1 MRVLVTGGAGY
12 IGSHTA
18 KELARSGHE
27 PVALDNLSAGH
38 RWAVKWGPLAEG
50 DLADQE
56 FVSRTISDF
65 DIQAVIHFAADAKV
79 PESVEQPRKYYWHNV
94 VNSLKLAD
102 AMIDAGVKI
111 IVFSSSAA
119 TYGVP
124 TEMPIPEDHPKLP
137 VNPYG
142 ETKLTTERM
151 LANYERAYGLR
162 WMALRYFNACGDDPE
177 GEIGED
183 HAPESHMIPSAI
195 EAALGQRP
203 YVEVFGTDYPTPD
216 GTAVRDYIHVT
227 DLGRAHVR
235 ALEHLASGGESTA
248 VNLGTGQGNSVREV
262 IAAVQKMCAG
272 RMPVR
277 EAPRRAGDPPV
288 LVAAVEKAKQLL
300 GWTAEYCDIDAIVET
315 AWKWHVARG
324 NRDVR

>member
-27 PVALDNLSAGH
+27 PIVLDDLSAGH
-38 RWAVKWGPLAEG
+38 RWAVKWGPLAQG
-50 DLADQE
+50 DLADQY
-56 FVSRTISDF
+56 FVSRTIRDF
-65 DIQAVIHFAADAKV
+65 AIEAVIHFAADAKV
-79 PESVEQPRKYYWHNV
+79 GESVEQPRKYYWHNV

-102 AMIDAGVKI
+102 AMLDAGVKT

-124 TEMPIPEDHPKLP
+124 TESPIPEEHVKLP

-151 LANYERAYGLR
+151 LGDYAIAYGLQ
-162 WMALRYFNACGDDPE
+162 WMALRYFNACGADPA

-183 HAPESHMIPSAI
+183 HDPESHMIPSAI

-203 YVEVFGTDYPTPD
+203 YVEIFGTDYPTPD
-216 GTAVRDYIHVT
+216 GTAIRDYIHVT

-248 VNLGTGQGNSVREV
+248 VNLGTGHGNSVREV
-262 IAAVQKMCAG
+262 IAAVQKFCD
-272 RMPVR
+272 RQMPVR
-277 EAPRRAGDPPV
+277 EGPRRAGDPPV
-288 LVAAVEKAKQLL
+288 LVAGVEKAERLL
-300 GWTAEYCDIDAIVET
+300 GWTAEYREIDAIVET
-315 AWKWHVARG
+315 AWKWHVAHRSA
-324 NRDVR
+324 

>member
-27 PVALDNLSAGH
+27 PIVLDDLSAGH
-38 RWAVKWGPLAEG
+38 RWAVKWGPLAQG

-56 FVSRTISDF
+56 LVSRTLRDF
-65 DIQAVIHFAADAKV
+65 AVEAVIHFAADAKV
-79 PESVEQPRKYYWHNV
+79 GESVEQPRKYYWHNV
-94 VNSLKLAD
+94 VNSLKLVD
-102 AMIDAGVKI
+102 AMLDAGVKT

-124 TEMPIPEDHPKLP
+124 TESPIPEDHAKLP

-151 LANYERAYGLR
+151 LANYATAYGLR
-162 WMALRYFNACGDDPE
+162 WMALRYFNACGADPE

-203 YVEVFGTDYPTPD
+203 YVEIFGTDYPTPD
-216 GTAVRDYIHVT
+216 GTAIRDYIHVT

-248 VNLGTGQGNSVREV
+248 VNLGTGRGNSVREV
-262 IAAVQKMCAG
+262 IAAVQQMCG
-272 RMPVR
+272 GSMTVR
-277 EAPRRAGDPPV
+277 EGPRRAGDPPV
-288 LVAAVEKAKQLL
+288 LVAAVKKAGSLL
-300 GWTAEYCDIDAIVET
+300 GWTAEYREIGAIVGT
-315 AWKWHVARG
+315 AWKWHVSHKTS
-324 NRDVR
+324 

>member
-18 KELARSGHE
+18 KELARSGHQ
-27 PVALDNLSAGH
+27 PVVLDDLSVGH
-38 RWAVKWGPLAEG
+38 RWAVKWGPLAQG

-56 FVSRTISDF
+56 FVSRTLRDF
-65 DIQAVIHFAADAKV
+65 GIEAVIHFAADAKV
-79 PESVEQPRKYYWHNV
+79 GESVEHPRKYYWHNV

-102 AMIDAGVKI
+102 AMLDAGVKT

-124 TEMPIPEDHPKLP
+124 TQSPIPEDHPKLP

-142 ETKLTTERM
+142 ETKLTVERM
-151 LANYERAYGLR
+151 LANYAHAYGLR
-162 WMALRYFNACGDDPE
+162 WMALRYFNACGADPE

-183 HAPESHMIPSAI
+183 HDPESHMIPSAI
-195 EAALGQRP
+195 QAALGQRP

-216 GTAVRDYIHVT
+216 GTAIRDYIHVT

-235 ALEHLASGGESTA
+235 ALDHLAAGGESTA
-248 VNLGTGQGNSVREV
+248 VNLGTGHGNSVREV
-262 IAAVQKMCAG
+262 IAAVGKLCEG
-272 RMPVR
+272 RVPMR
-277 EAPRRAGDPPV
+277 EASRRAGDPPV
-288 LVAAVEKAKQLL
+288 LVAEVKKAERLL
-300 GWTAEYCDIDAIVET
+300 GWTAEYREIDAIVET
-315 AWKWHVARG
+315 AWKWHAVHKS
-324 NRDVR
+324 V

>member
-18 KELARSGHE
+18 KELAGSGHE
-27 PVALDNLSAGH
+27 PIVLDDLSVGH
-38 RWAVKWGPLAEG
+38 RWAVKWGPLAQG

-56 FVSRTISDF
+56 FVSRTIRDF
-65 DIQAVIHFAADAKV
+65 AVEAVIHFAADAKV
-79 PESVEQPRKYYWHNV
+79 GESVEQPRKYYWHNV
-94 VNSLKLAD
+94 VNSLKLVD
-102 AMIDAGVKI
+102 AMLDAGVKT

-124 TEMPIPEDHPKLP
+124 TASPIPEDHLKLP

-151 LANYERAYGLR
+151 LANYATAYGLR
-162 WMALRYFNACGDDPE
+162 WMALRYFNACGADPE

-183 HAPESHMIPSAI
+183 HTPESHMIPSAI
-195 EAALGQRP
+195 QAALGERP
-203 YVEVFGTDYPTPD
+203 YVEIFGTDYPTPD

-235 ALEHLASGGESTA
+235 ALEHLAAGGESTA
-248 VNLGTGQGNSVREV
+248 VNLGTGHGNSVREV
-262 IAAVQKMCAG
+262 IAAVEQMCGG
-272 RMPVR
+272 RMTVR
-277 EAPRRAGDPPV
+277 EGPRRAGDPPV
-288 LVAAVEKAKQLL
+288 LVAAVEKAKSLL
-300 GWTAEYCDIDAIVET
+300 GWTADYREIGTIVET
-315 AWKWHVARG
+315 AWKWHVSRKPE
-324 NRDVR
+324 

>member
-27 PVALDNLSAGH
+27 PVVLDDLSAGH
-38 RWAVKWGPLAEG
+38 RWAVRWGPLAEG

-56 FVSRTISDF
+56 FVSRALRDF
-65 DIQAVIHFAADAKV
+65 AIEAVIHFAADAKV
-79 PESVEQPRKYYWHNV
+79 SESVAEPRKYYWHNV
-94 VNSLKLAD
+94 VNSLKLTD
-102 AMIDAGVKI
+102 AMLDAGIKT

-124 TEMPIPEDHPKLP
+124 TESPIPEDHLKLP

-151 LANYERAYGLR
+151 FANYAHAYGLR
-162 WMALRYFNACGDDPE
+162 WMALRYFNACGADPE
-177 GEIGED
+177 GELGED
-183 HAPESHMIPSAI
+183 HKPESHMIPAAI

-203 YVEVFGTDYPTPD
+203 YVEIFGTDYPTPD
-216 GTAVRDYIHVT
+216 GTAIRDYIHVT

-235 ALEHLASGGESTA
+235 ALEHLAAGGESTA
-248 VNLGTGQGNSVREV
+248 VNLGTGYGNSVREV
-262 IAAVQKMCAG
+262 IAAVGKMCDG
-272 RMPVR
+272 RLPVR

-288 LVAAVEKAKQLL
+288 LVAKVEKARKLL
-300 GWTAEYCDIDAIVET
+300 GWTAEYQAIDSIVET
-315 AWKWHVARG
+315 AWKWHAAHRA
-324 NRDVR
+324 D